1 MELQQENM
9 NLRREKADLE
19 SRIVDLKLRLKDDK
33 KSDTASIEQEMK
45 ADVGRAAK
53 FFHVF
58 MSPVI
63 TVDAFKMENPPF
75 LYDSPERYD
84 EGQEKYGIA
93 TDLHHLIPPKY
104 LAYLGKH
111 ESLAKEVRSLVSDLA
126 LIKFFFSVLDVP
138 IQRALFCSRPV
149 SKPRWPG
156 IPTSG

>member
-1 MELQQENM
+1 MELQQENA
-9 NLRREKADLE
+9 NLRRENADLE

-33 KSDTASIEQEMK
+33 KSDMASIEQEMK
-45 ADVGRAAK
+45 ADIGRAAK

-63 TVDAFKMENPPF
+63 TVDAFKIMEKPPF

-93 TDLHHLIPPKY
+93 AELHHSIPPKY

-111 ESLAKEVRSLVSDLA
+111 KSLAKEVRSLVSDLA
-126 LIKFFFSVLDVP
+126 LIKFFFFS
-138 IQRALFCSRPV
+138 S
-149 SKPRWPG
+149 
-156 IPTSG
+156 

>member
-1 MELQQENM
+1 MELQQENA

-63 TVDAFKMENPPF
+63 AVETFKMEKPPF
-75 LYDSPERYD
+75 PYDSPERYD

-93 TDLHHLIPPKY
+93 AELHHSIPPKY
-104 LAYLGKH
+104 LVYLGKH
-111 ESLAKEVRSLVSDLA
+111 DSLAKEVRSLVSNLA
-126 LIKFFFSVLDVP
+126 LGEFLFSVLDVP
-138 IQRALFCSRPV
+138 IQWALFCSGPI
-149 SKPRWPG
+149 SQPRWPG
-156 IPTSG
+156 IPTYR